1 MPAAPRLSR
10 LEVAAGVVLGTESEL
25 RGRPDEPRPGPREAL
40 ERAILPELERGRCL
54 VSFSGGRD
62 SSAVLAVAT
71 RLAERAG
78 LAQPV
83 PATIRFPGADR
94 AAETAWQERVVGHL
108 GLADWVRLD
117 AGDELDCVGPVA
129 AAALR
134 RHGLLWPPNA
144 HFHVPLLAEAAGGA
158 LLTGVGGDDVFG
170 TTRWSRAAAV
180 VGGQARP
187 RPRDALTVGLAW
199 APRSVR
205 RAVLRRRIAVPFP
218 WLRPAAERAVND
230 ALAADASGEP
240 LRWRARFSW
249 RLSLRYVHV
258 GTASLELL
266 AADAGARITHPLAD
280 PRFADA
286 LARLPRDSRYESR
299 DEAMRT
305 LFPELLPPDLLVRPD
320 KAAFGQ
326 VAWGP
331 HSRAFA
337 EAWDGS
343 GLDPE
348 LVDPDALRRAWPEAE
363 RDGRLLTVLQAAWL
377 VADRDSPGEGEETLE
392 RGRE

>member
-10 LEVAAGVVLGTESEL
+10 LEIAAGVVLGTESRP
-25 RGRPDEPRPGPREAL
+25 RGRPGETRQSPRVAL

-71 RLAERAG
+71 RLAERVG
-78 LAQPV
+78 LPQPV
-83 PATIRFPGADR
+83 PATIRFPGAER
-94 AAETAWQERVVGHL
+94 AAETAWQERVVAHL

-129 AAALR
+129 AAALH

-170 TTRWSRAAAV
+170 ATRWSRAAAV

-187 RPRDALTVGLAW
+187 EARDALRIGLAW
-199 APRSVR
+199 APRPVR
-205 RAVLRRRIAVPFP
+205 RAVLRRRIAVPFS
-218 WLRPAAERAVND
+218 WLRSAPERAVND
-230 ALAADASGEP
+230 ALAADAAGEP
-240 LRWRARFSW
+240 LRWRARFAW

-266 AADAGARITHPLAD
+266 AADAGARIAHPLAD
-280 PRFADA
+280 PGFVDA
-286 LARLPRDSRYESR
+286 LAGLPRDSRYRNR
-299 DEAMRT
+299 DDAMRT
-305 LFPELLPPDLLVRPD
+305 LFPELLPPELLARPD

-337 EAWDGS
+337 AGWDGS
-343 GLDPE
+343 GLDPD
-348 LVDPDALRRAWPEAE
+348 LVDLDALRRAWPEAE

-377 VADRDSPGEGEETLE
+377 AADRGSPGEPEETLE